1 VIKIPTPPS
10 LIPGYTTCEYRIIIQ
25 PHEDLCNKINL
36 IKKLFAEAFQLPV
49 VNYSK
54 PDITVV
60 RFTQYEMMEERIIH
74 RIKNIVTTIAAFK
87 VELEDFGSFPSHS
100 IFINVATK
108 TSIIALVKELRS
120 IQKLLKLN
128 EEHKPHFITEPFITI
143 AAKLL
148 PWQYEKGWLEYSNT
162 PFTAMF
168 MAEDI
173 LLLKRNTGEKKY
185 QTIQRFQLQP
195 YLGSPIVKN
204 KVKQLSFF

>member
-1 VIKIPTPPS
+1 MIKIPTPPS

-25 PHEDLCNKINL
+25 PHEDLCNKINT
-36 IKKLFAEAFQLPV
+36 IKKQFAEVFQLPV
-49 VNYSK
+49 YHYSK
-54 PDITVV
+54 PDITIV
-60 RFTQYEMMEERIIH
+60 RFTQYEIMEERIIH
-74 RIKNIVTTIAAFK
+74 RLKNIVTTIATFK
-87 VELEDFGSFPSHS
+87 VELKDFGSFPTHS

-108 TSIIALVKELRS
+108 SSIVALVKELRS

-185 QTIQRFQLQP
+185 QTVQRFQLQP
-195 YLGSPIVKN
+195 HLDLSVVKN